1 MMSLQ
6 KDMQVQEKIKLG
18 MFLPPIP
25 DRRWHLAAQA
35 GVTGAICKFDRKYDV
50 TDLDSFASA
59 RKSFADAGFEL
70 TALEGDQFDMS
81 RIKLGLPGRDED
93 IEKYLRML
101 GNMGKLGI
109 RILCYNFMA
118 GVGWFRSQTAIPYRG
133 GALTSSWSRKDVPEE
148 LLKFTHEKLWE
159 NYTYFLKAVIPA
171 AEKSGVVMC
180 LHPDDPPV
188 SELKG
193 YPRIITSADAYR
205 RMLAIADSP
214 AAGIT
219 FCAATFRAMGEDDMA
234 LIREWK
240 GKIHF
245 VYLRDNLQLED
256 GFMETF
262 HDNGP
267 TDMAARIKLLCDLNM
282 DVLLRP
288 DHAPT
293 MYGED
298 NDQPGYAAL
307 GRIFAIG
314 YFKGI
319 LHSLAEKI

>member
-1 MMSLQ
+1 M
-6 KDMQVQEKIKLG
+6 IRIG
-18 MFLPPIP
+18 MFLPPEP

-35 GVTGAICKFDRKYDV
+35 GVTNAICRIDRKYRVD
-50 TDLDSFASA
+50 DLDSFAEA
-59 RKSFADAGFEL
+59 QKSFAEAGFEL

-93 IEKYLRML
+93 LEKYRTMLR
-101 GNMGKLGI
+101 NMGKLGI
-109 RILCYNFMA
+109 RTLCYNFMA
-118 GVGWFRSQTAIPYRG
+118 GVGWFRSKNDVPYRG
-133 GALTSSWSRKDVPEE
+133 GALTSHWSRNDVPEE
-148 LLKFTHEKLWE
+148 SLKFSHEKLWE
-159 NYTYFLKAVIPA
+159 NYTYFLKAVMPA
-171 AEKSGVVMC
+171 AEEAGVIMC

-188 SELKG
+188 PELKG
-193 YPRIITSADAYR
+193 YPRIINNADSYR
-205 RMLAIADSP
+205 RMLALANSP
-214 AAGIT
+214 SAGIT

-240 GKIHF
+240 DKIHF
-245 VYLRDNLQLED
+245 VHMRDNLPIPG

-267 TDMAARIKLLCDLNM
+267 TDFAARFELLNALDM
-282 DVLLRP
+282 DVLVRP

-293 MYGED
+293 MFGEN
-298 NDQPGYAAL
+298 NDEPGYAAL

-319 LHSLAEKI
+319 LDTLKAEYK

>member
-1 MMSLQ
+1 MSLL
-6 KDMQVQEKIKLG
+6 KDMQIQEKIKLG
-18 MFLPPIP
+18 MFLPPVP

-35 GVTGAICKFDRKYDV
+35 GVTHAVCKFDRQYDV

-59 RKSFADAGFEL
+59 QKSFAGAGFAL

-101 GNMGKLGI
+101 ENMGKLGI

-118 GVGWFRSQTAIPYRG
+118 GVGWFRSQTAVPYRG
-133 GALTSSWSRKDVPEE
+133 DALTSCWSRKDVPEE
-148 LLKFTHEKLWE
+148 ALKFTHEKLWE
-159 NYTYFLKAVIPA
+159 NYSYFLKAVIPA

-205 RMLAIADSP
+205 RMFDIANSP
-214 AAGIT
+214 AAGVT

-240 GKIHF
+240 DKIHF
-245 VYLRDNLQLED
+245 VHLRDNQPLAD

-267 TDMAARIKLLCDLNM
+267 TDMAARLKLLHDLNM

-293 MYGED
+293 MFGED

-319 LHSLAEKI
+319 LHSIAEKM